1 MTDPS
6 PSTDSSSESIDPQ
19 ATMLPASARVLMA
32 LANRQAA
39 KSGQPTDWRLWL
51 ILALSAY
58 SASGIDLSMMLG

>member
-6 PSTDSSSESIDPQ
+6 PSTEPPTESIDSSS
-19 ATMLPASARVLMA
+19 AVLPASARVLMA

-51 ILALSAY
+51 ILVLSAY
-58 SASGIDLSMMLG
+58 SASGIDLSVLLW